1 MVKILKYP
9 SVTNEERGSELENR
23 VEQLVMLAKTL
34 ANEIETLQTQI
45 STDNRETQIDFDN
58 DSIDF
63 YDEVE
68 RYEIELIKSALNKCD
83 GNQTQ
88 AARLLRMKSTTLNA
102 KMKHYGLNP
111 ARPIML
117 ERAKVQTK

>member
-1 MVKILKYP
+1 MAVKLLKY
-9 SVTNEERGSELENR
+9 STIENSDTDSELEHH
-23 VEQLVMLAKTL
+23 VQQLILLAKTL
-34 ANEIETLQTQI
+34 ASEIEALQAEL
-45 STDNRETQIDFDN
+45 STDRDRDRQIDFDN

-68 RYEIELIKSALNKCD
+68 RYEIELIKTALNKCG

-111 ARPIML
+111 VRSITL
-117 ERAKVQTK
+117 QHRA